1 MKSLLLSL
9 VMAVTFQAQAGSVEL
24 GKYSAIDA
32 ETKSIRANLNLRANG
47 TVNFKVKTPDFTM
60 PEPGCEGKYTVK
72 GNQFNADMKCPTDL
86 LPEASVQI
94 DITNVNPQS
103 VRTEKGAEVNV
114 VIDALG
120 SDPVKF
126 LLKKAD

>member
-9 VMAVTFQAQAGSVEL
+9 VLVLSTQVNASQVEL
-24 GKYSAIDA
+24 GKYKAIDVD
-32 ETKSIRANLNLRANG
+32 TKTVQASLELRANG

-72 GNQFNADMKCPTDL
+72 GNEFAAQMKCPTEL
-86 LPEASVQI
+86 LPQANVKI
-94 DITNVNPQS
+94 DITNVTPES

-114 VIDALG
+114 LIDALG
-120 SDPVKF
+120 DDAVKF